1 MSCAFS
7 VVCRQTIRVS
17 VVSVRPLKRKRKK
30 RTKFQPGD
38 LVRRWSLPEVQWHLA
53 PSSWMSEK
61 KKKKTWITKTP
72 MGGIIIRK
80 WKDPGQ
86 LLALRAVYDALVTS
100 TSSLPF
106 RRRRVRET
114 RRTRR
119 TMVDLPTAFPENFFF
134 LRVRFLLDN
143 WKFQLIE
150 SKENKYKQQNSLFEF
165 LLFLSR
171 KTPLSKLTVFPV
183 LPSSIKTGENA
194 SFSSPSSF

>member
-1 MSCAFS
+1 MRTSVIKKTDNNNKKKKRLRAFS

-134 LRVRFLLDN
+134 SGSVFCWITGNSSWLRARKTSTN
-143 WKFQLIE
+143 
-150 SKENKYKQQNSLFEF
+150 SKI
-165 LLFLSR
+165 LFLS
-171 KTPLSKLTVFPV
+171 
-183 LPSSIKTGENA
+183 
-194 SFSSPSSF
+194 FSYFCRGRRRCPN